1 DQALVEFGLA
11 MGPFAVSDL
20 AGLEIGWA
28 TRKRQAA
35 TRPSEE
41 RYVAI
46 ADRIC
51 EREWYGRKTGQGF
64 YVYPESG
71 KPYANPEVDVIIQE
85 ERQKAGVTPR
95 EFSNDEIVA
104 RFTTAMISE
113 ALRVLEE
120 GIALRPIDI
129 DATFLFGYG
138 FPRFRGGPMHY
149 ANTVGVPNLIQ
160 SIETWSIE
168 DAHFWKVPDL
178 LSQLN
183 KDSADIASLN

>member
-1 DQALVEFGLA
+1 
-11 MGPFAVSDL
+11 
-20 AGLEIGWA
+20 
-28 TRKRQAA
+28 
-35 TRPSEE
+35 
-41 RYVAI
+41 
-46 ADRIC
+46 
-51 EREWYGRKTGQGF
+51 
-64 YVYPESG
+64 
-71 KPYANPEVDVIIQE
+71 
-85 ERQKAGVTPR
+85 
-95 EFSNDEIVA
+95 
-104 RFTTAMISE
+104 MISE